1 MFNVYVPLGHSTLV
15 GGLVDFETG
24 DLLWLNHTV
33 SGGDADLRERGS
45 TLDLARELMVG
56 YPALDAAREPA
67 ASTGD

>member
-1 MFNVYVPLGHSTLV
+1 VAEP
-15 GGLVDFETG
+15 LVDFETG